1 MTDPTSGRVAGTAV
15 DLVADPQELAPEA
28 LKLAA
33 DASQPAPDARGRAA
47 DAHDG
52 ATDAA
57 HAEALAVQAWMTGAD
72 DALEL
77 AYRRWGGLVHGL
89 AARAVGPTEAEDVT
103 QQVFLS
109 AWRGRD
115 GFDPARGPLGAWLV
129 GITRRRIADV
139 VRTRSFT
146 SEVPSLPEDMPHS
159 DEGAWTAGDSTDLI
173 TVYEE
178 LERIGEPQRSIVL
191 LAYVHDHTQ
200 REIAE
205 LLDLPLGT
213 VKTHTTRTMK
223 RLRERLGGAW

>member
-1 MTDPTSGRVAGTAV
+1 MSTQTALAARPTWGAMADVA
-15 DLVADPQELAPEA
+15 APGPAHDRLHGPGHGPEHDRAHDEA
-28 LKLAA
+28 LI
-33 DASQPAPDARGRAA
+33 
-47 DAHDG
+47 
-52 ATDAA
+52 
-57 HAEALAVQAWMTGAD
+57 VQAWTTGAE

-77 AYRRWGGLVHGL
+77 AYARWGGLVHGL
-89 AARAVGPTEAEDVT
+89 AARAVGHTDAEDVT

-139 VRTRSFT
+139 LRTTSFT
-146 SEVPSLPEDMPHS
+146 AEVPSLPEDMPLS
-159 DEGAWTAGDSTDLI
+159 DEGAWSAGDSTDLI

-223 RLRERLGGAW
+223 RLRDRLGGAR